1 MKKHGML
8 LFALLFMACSNKAN
22 YPWFL
27 GSFDDAKSAAGE
39 KLIMLDFYA
48 AW

>member
-1 MKKHGML
+1 MKKYGVL
-8 LFALLFMACSNKAN
+8 LSALLLMACSNKAN

-27 GSFDDAKSAAGE
+27 GSFDDAKSAAGD

-48 AW
+48 VW